1 MDDFAISVKTLAN
14 RPDGAIVSIGITRFD
29 IKKLGETMFVVVDQK
44 DSIKHGSVDPAAIW
58 QWMNAGV
65 KMREQLD
72 PAQTVDGPNLHGAL
86 CRVKAFVSKSETP
99 RVWGNGLTMGVGA
112 LTHAFNS
119 AGAGMTPPWTAG
131 QLRDLN
137 TLMLGAGVDLKELPK
152 QGDEMGHALAD
163 SIWWAGCVQMVQ
175 QRMARLISAANPVK
189 PAKEKAAKETPV
201 FKPSRTYWYY
211 SDTATYFSVPPGEM
225 ETDPR
230 TKGAR
235 QVSKEEFDA
244 HDEEL

>member
-29 IKKLGETMFVVVDQK
+29 SKKLGETMFVVVDQR

-58 QWMNAGV
+58 QWMNAGE

-86 CRVKAFVSKSETP
+86 CRVKGFVSKSEKP
-99 RVWGNGLTMGVGA
+99 RVWGNGLTMGVAA
-112 LTHAFNS
+112 LTHAFDS
-119 AGAGMTPPWTAG
+119 AGAGMTPPWTPG

-137 TLMLGAGVDLKELPK
+137 TLMLGAGVDFNELPK

-175 QRMARLISAANPVK
+175 QRMARIISAADPAK
-189 PAKEKAAKETPV
+189 PAKGKPAPQEK
-201 FKPSRTYWYY
+201 TYWYNA
-211 SDTATYFSVPPGEM
+211 DTADYFVVAPGAM
-225 ETDPR
+225 QTDHR
-230 TKGAR
+230 TKAAR
-235 QVSKEEFDA
+235 QISKEEFDA
-244 HDEEL
+244 ADEEL